1 MLGVARDENCT
12 MTSKER
18 KGVYGGRKGSQR
30 KHLQLARAPKGKIF
44 ESSTR
49 LSRHSPRFGD
59 DSTSSLAVRSIIF
72 ISTTTITAGSDT
84 TLAAFIFWF
93 SPSLNYTADNLGEI
107 SKLLVS
113 CAEFAKTWPKLP
125 YRMHSIMNC
134 INNNGNKK
142 PTSFFQCDFL
152 H

>member
-30 KHLQLARAPKGKIF
+30 KHLQLARAPKGKVF

-59 DSTSSLAVRSIIF
+59 DSTASLAVRSIIF

-84 TLAAFIFWF
+84 TLAAFIF
-93 SPSLNYTADNLGEI
+93 
-107 SKLLVS
+107 
-113 CAEFAKTWPKLP
+113 
-125 YRMHSIMNC
+125 
-134 INNNGNKK
+134 
-142 PTSFFQCDFL
+142 
-152 H
+152 